1 MTQKTSGR
9 AAHPATKA
17 VPGER
22 RDAGPLASGDNR
34 RAVEAT
40 LAELERMGRLETTD
54 AARVQMLRSM
64 ADALDRKPWNS
75 QMWKVYGE
83 ALGELTASGDDD
95 DEAIQAV
102 IDELQSSGGN
112 ATEG

>member
-1 MTQKTSGR
+1 VRGVREAVDRPESG
-9 AAHPATKA
+9 
-17 VPGER
+17 E
-22 RDAGPLASGDNR
+22 NR
-34 RAVEAT
+34 RAIDST
-40 LAELERMGRLETTD
+40 LAELDRMGRLEGID

-95 DEAIQAV
+95 DAIQAV
-102 IDELQSSGGN
+102 IDELQSSSGD
-112 ATEG
+112 AEAS